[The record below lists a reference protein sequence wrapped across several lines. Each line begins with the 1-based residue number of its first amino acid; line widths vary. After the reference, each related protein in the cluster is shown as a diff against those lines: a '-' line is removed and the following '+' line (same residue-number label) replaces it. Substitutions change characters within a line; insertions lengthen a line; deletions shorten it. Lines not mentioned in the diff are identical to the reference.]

1 MIKRLILVLLLFGAA
16 AAGVGYWKNQQ
27 FQQMKAQLTAPRPP
41 AVVSSATVQQEN
53 WQPTLRAVGNLQ
65 AQNGINVTN
74 EIPGIVSLIAFKS
87 GQPVEAGAVLLQLEN
102 SVELATLKSL
112 KADQKLAEVQYQRT
126 SELIPKQ
133 AVSKSEFDIAKA
145 TYDSA
150 QAKVAQQ
157 QATVQKKVIKAPFS
171 GILGISKV
179 DQGEFLPAG
188 TSIVG
193 LQALDPL
200 FVDYALPE
208 REFSKVTPGQTVQL
222 RVGAYPGELFS
233 GTVSAIDSGVD
244 KNSRSIQVQ
253 ATVPNRDNRLRP
265 GMFAEV
271 ETLMTQTNAVLTV
284 PRTAISYNTYGNF
297 AYAIIETED
306 GGLKVK
312 RRQVDTGAMRE
323 GRVAV
328 THGLAAGEQ
337 VVSAGLVKLR
347 DGQSITID
355 NSVQLENAK
364 APKQ

>member
-16 AAGVGYWKNQQ
+16 ATGVGYWKYQQ

-41 AVVSSATVQQEN
+41 AVISSATVQQED

-87 GQPVEAGAVLLQLEN
+87 GQPVEAGAVLLRLED
-102 SVELATLKSL
+102 SVELATLESL
-112 KADQKLAEVQYQRT
+112 KADQRLAEVQYRRT
-126 SELIPKQ
+126 SELVPKQ

-145 TYDSA
+145 SYDSA

-171 GILGISKV
+171 GILGISQV
-179 DQGEFLPAG
+179 NQGEFLQTG
-188 TSIVG
+188 TSIVS
-193 LQALDPL
+193 LQALDTL

-208 REFSKVTPGQTVQL
+208 RNFSKIAPGQTVQL

-233 GTVSAIDSGVD
+233 GRVSAIDSDVD
-244 KNSRSIQVQ
+244 KGSRSIQVQ
-253 ATVPNRDNRLRP
+253 ATIPNRDNRLRP

-271 ETLMTQTNAVLTV
+271 ETLMEETNAVLTV

-297 AYAIIETED
+297 AYAIVESEG
-306 GGLKVK
+306 GGLQVK
-312 RRQVDTGAMRE
+312 RRQVDTGAVRE
-323 GRVAV
+323 GRVVV
-328 THGLAAGEQ
+328 TRGLAAGER

-355 NSVQLENAK
+355 NSVQLYNTKAAK
-364 APKQ
+364 Q